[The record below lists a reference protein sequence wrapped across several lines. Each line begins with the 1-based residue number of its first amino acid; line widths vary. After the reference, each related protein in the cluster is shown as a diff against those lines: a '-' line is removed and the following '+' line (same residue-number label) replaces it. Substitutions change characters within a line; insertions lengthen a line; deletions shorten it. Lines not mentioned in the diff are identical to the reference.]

1 MIDQRNR
8 DLNAVVDVTESAIR
22 NDNVNLQWYGYD
34 PQAPLPT
41 DDGIFEYLFGQCR
54 HQNAGLELRLRMKLP
69 LLNGQR
75 QPLPCSPIW
84 PLLRFRV
91 LDKREA
97 LLADPDRCSAISFR
111 ARSRILSLSQPQS
124 SVQRYFHYASQ
135 ETVSVCQT
143 FTEFGRGRAVF
154 VEETLGMSGNFKY
167 KS

>member
-1 MIDQRNR
+1 MVWLWSTGPTPNWWWYLRVSLRSMSTPECWVGTSASNEASTAER
-8 DLNAVVDVTESAIR
+8 SAPTASLLADLAA
-22 NDNVNLQWYGYD
+22 
-34 PQAPLPT
+34 
-41 DDGIFEYLFGQCR
+41 FE
-54 HQNAGLELRLRMKLP
+54 
-69 LLNGQR
+69 
-75 QPLPCSPIW
+75 I
-84 PLLRFRV
+84 RFRV

-124 SVQRYFHYASQ
+124 SVQRHFHYASQ

-167 KS
+167 KSWMDIFFVEWK

>member
-22 NDNVNLQWYGYD
+22 NDLQWYGYD

-41 DDGIFEYLFGQCR
+41 DDGIYLRVSLRSMSTPECCVGTSASNEASTAERSAPAASLLADLAAFER
-54 HQNAGLELRLRMKLP
+54 
-69 LLNGQR
+69 
-75 QPLPCSPIW
+75 
-84 PLLRFRV
+84 RFHV

-97 LLADPDRCSAISFR
+97 LLADPDRCRAISFR
-111 ARSRILSLSQPQS
+111 ARSRILTLSQPQS
-124 SVQRYFHYASQ
+124 SVRRYFHYASQ
-135 ETVSVCQT
+135 ETVSVCRT
-143 FTEFGRGRAVF
+143 FTEFGRGRAVS